1 MYDSG
6 RTRRGAVFHS
16 DDAPL
21 PPLATTRSH
30 QRDDSSAHDNS
41 ILPFRHSSPPPRT
54 PHPPSNGSTHARR
67 AAGDQAHPHAR
78 QEPTMPVEP
87 EPLIQG
93 WRDRGKLG
101 PRTRQ
106 PQYTGAP
113 SLGPRRPRNSAGG
126 VGFKFSRVEN
136 TGERRGGRGED
147 SRTQQ
152 PEPKRTAFGTTSKG
166 EGPQAATGAHHQG
179 WAQLEGHRTDMP
191 CKGVMIP
198 VGSGVHAMWPERRR
212 PGGAA
217 AEPHNMQRDERTKVE
232 EREH

>member
-6 RTRRGAVFHS
+6 RPRRGVVFHRTTPLFRPS
-16 DDAPL
+16 PPQIIQRDELFRASYAFYL
-21 PPLATTRSH
+21 PPPISSTADTTPAI
-30 QRDDSSAHDNS
+30 QRTDK
-41 ILPFRHSSPPPRT
+41 LPQSRWGQRAS
-54 PHPPSNGSTHARR
+54 PHPTR
-67 AAGDQAHPHAR
+67 AT
-78 QEPTMPVEP
+78 EMPVEP
-87 EPLIQG
+87 ELTIQG

-198 VGSGVHAMWPERRR
+198 VGSGVHVMWHERRR
-212 PGGAA
+212 PDECSRAA
-217 AEPHNMQRDERTKVE
+217 QHCGRATTTNETK
-232 EREH
+232 